1 MRSGKLDNYKGIMDN
16 PSFRNLLGV
25 ILKKNWFEPYIFIL
39 PAIIALLIF
48 KLLPILN
55 GLKLSFFD
63 FNLMANEKNF
73 VGFSHYKEM
82 VMDNVFRIS
91 LINTLKF
98 NFFATGITI
107 TLALALAL
115 FLNRQIRGIGIFR
128 TIYFVP
134 VVVSLVITSLI
145 WMLLYDPNN
154 GLLNSLLQTF
164 GIPRQRFLND
174 AHQALGSVIAMVSW
188 KGIPYWMIILLAG
201 LQGIPDYV
209 YEAAKLDGGNRWQ
222 IFRYLT
228 LPLMSGTLLFVIIAD
243 TSLNFLMFAPIYL
256 MTQGG
261 PENTTT
267 VLMFDIYRNGFI
279 YNRMGYASA
288 VATVLLM
295 LSVSVAVIQKIFLH
309 REVKY

>member
-1 MRSGKLDNYKGIMDN
+1 
-16 PSFRNLLGV
+16 
-25 ILKKNWFEPYIFIL
+25 
-39 PAIIALLIF
+39 
-48 KLLPILN
+48 
-55 GLKLSFFD
+55 
-63 FNLMANEKNF
+63 
-73 VGFSHYKEM
+73 
-82 VMDNVFRIS
+82 
-91 LINTLKF
+91 
-98 NFFATGITI
+98 
-107 TLALALAL
+107 
-115 FLNRQIRGIGIFR
+115 
-128 TIYFVP
+128 
-134 VVVSLVITSLI
+134 
-145 WMLLYDPNN
+145 MLLYDPNN

-222 IFRYLT
+222 IFRFLT